1 MSKKEIKQPPWQT
14 PKGEKTGIFVFN
26 SLTRNKVRPT
36 ISYQLQKK
44 DELIVK
50 DRTLKW
56 YTCGPTV
63 YDASHLG
70 HARSYIG
77 FDIVRRILEDYFGF
91 NVTYV
96 INVTDVDDKIIKKA
110 NLNLLKDIVEELKV

>member
-1 MSKKEIKQPPWQT
+1 M
-14 PKGEKTGIFVFN
+14 
-26 SLTRNKVRPT
+26 
-36 ISYQLQKK
+36 
-44 DELIVK
+44 
-50 DRTLKW
+50 
-56 YTCGPTV
+56 